1 LRRMACGLET
11 IKIQASRPQPL
22 AQALLQSIARPLL
35 RQTLIYFG
43 RRDKQGSF
51 PKTMSCSG
59 NLALRAR
66 ALTPNFIIL
75 CVTTWS
81 LLNTTILDRSATT
94 VSLLFGSSASQDV
107 LQILY
112 YQFGDIA
119 SHLSSILSSFF
130 AGLGGDACGGQH
142 LRRDAR
148 RGGRGSRNGVFG
160 TKRRRN
166 RRFALTGFPAFP
178 KEHERAGDIDR

>member
-1 LRRMACGLET
+1 MC
-11 IKIQASRPQPL
+11 
-22 AQALLQSIARPLL
+22 
-35 RQTLIYFG
+35 
-43 RRDKQGSF
+43 
-51 PKTMSCSG
+51 CSG

-112 YQFGDIA
+112 YQFGGIA

-130 AGLGGDACGGQH
+130 AGLGGDSRGGQH
-142 LRRDAR
+142 LRRDAAR
-148 RGGRGSRNGVFG
+148 RGGRGGRNGVFG
-160 TKRRRN
+160 AKRRRN
-166 RRFALTGFPAFP
+166 RRFALTGFQAFP

>member
-1 LRRMACGLET
+1 MC
-11 IKIQASRPQPL
+11 
-22 AQALLQSIARPLL
+22 
-35 RQTLIYFG
+35 
-43 RRDKQGSF
+43 
-51 PKTMSCSG
+51 CSG
-59 NLALRAR
+59 NLAQRAR

-112 YQFGDIA
+112 YQFGAIA

-142 LRRDAR
+142 LRRDAAR
-148 RGGRGSRNGVFG
+148 RGGAAVETASSELSGAA
-160 TKRRRN
+160 TI
-166 RRFALTGFPAFP
+166 ALRLPAFQP
-178 KEHERAGDIDR
+178 SQRSMKGLAI